1 MADAMADATT
11 VAMAGALTIRALA
24 ATNLAA
30 YKRLRDTTLAAEPEA
45 FTSDAAEESAKPAE
59 AYLSRFGLDRPDL
72 HEGGQF
78 TLGAFFGAERLVGAV
93 TCERE
98 PRIKGRHIA
107 HLAGMMVLA
116 EARGQGIGRWL
127 LAECIATARRA
138 PGLELLTLSVTASNR
153 IAVELYL
160 RAGFTRYGKLV
171 HAIKIGEQYH
181 DKDLMVLTL

>member
-1 MADAMADATT
+1 MAEALKIRAMA
-11 VAMAGALTIRALA
+11 A
-24 ATNLAA
+24 ADLAA

-45 FTSDAAEESAKPAE
+45 FTSDAAEELPRSAQS
-59 AYLSRFGLDRPDL
+59 YLPRLGLDRPD
-72 HEGGQF
+72 GGHF
-78 TLGAFFGAERLVGAV
+78 TLGAFFDAERLVGAV

-98 PRIKGRHIA
+98 LRIKGRHIA

-116 EARGQGIGRWL
+116 EARGQGVGRWL
-127 LAECIATARRA
+127 LAECIATARSA
-138 PGLELLTLSVTASNR
+138 AGLEMLTLSVTASNR

-171 HAIKIGEQYH
+171 HAIKIGDQYH